1 MGARIEDYGLIGDCE
16 TAALVSKDGSIDW
29 LCWPRFD
36 SGACFAA
43 LLGNSKNG
51 RWRIAPAQAKSRI
64 TRRYR
69 PATLILETT
78 FTTADG
84 EVTVIDFMP
93 LREQASHLV
102 RLVVGTRG
110 TVAIRTEL
118 VIRFDY
124 GQSVPWVKRTE
135 NGDLL
140 AISGPD
146 MVVLRTPV
154 EMRGEQLTSVGEF
167 TVSAGE
173 TIPFVLMYLQSHLPA
188 PDPVDAEDALRQTQ
202 NFWEEWTS
210 VHKSTGPYAPF
221 VLRSL
226 ITLKALSY
234 LPTGGIV
241 AAPTTSLPEQLGGL
255 RNWDYRFCWLRDAT
269 LTLLALMNSG
279 YYDEACAWR
288 DWLLRAAA
296 GSPSQIR
303 IMYGLAGDKRLA
315 EWEVPWLAG
324 YEGSKPVRI
333 GNAAADQLQLDVF
346 GEVLDA
352 MHQARVGGLQP
363 LADAWDFQR
372 VLMSHLEE
380 IWPLEDEG
388 IWEVRGGRRHF
399 TYSKMMAWVAFDRT
413 IRSAEAFGLEGP
425 IDHWRKL
432 RAQIHAEVCDKAF
445 NPKIGAFMQ
454 SYGSEHLDASALLIP
469 VVGFLPP
476 SDPRVAGTVEAIE
489 RKLMTNGFVLR
500 YDTDV
505 TQDGLPPGEG
515 AFLACSFWL
524 ADAYI
529 LLGRRDDARKLFER
543 LLTLCNDLGL
553 LSEEYDPAGKRLLGN
568 FPQAFS
574 HIALVITAHNL
585 DRAEKPC
592 EQRSGHVSLAS
603 AAE

>member
-173 TIPFVLMYLQSHLPA
+173 TIPFVLMYVQSHLPA

-226 ITLKALSY
+226 ITLKALTY

-241 AAPTTSLPEQLGGL
+241 AAPTTSLPEQLGGP

-296 GSPSQIR
+296 GSPSQIQ

-432 RAQIHAEVCDKAF
+432 RARIHAEVCDKAF